1 MSQMTSPPLVAV
13 LNGPN
18 MNMLGLRQPHLYGA
32 ATLDDVEQLCA
43 ETAEQLG
50 LAIDFRQT
58 NGEGELVSWVQ
69 ECRGRAQGIVINP
82 AGYTTTSIALM
93 DALLASELPVIE
105 LHVTNIHRREEFRQH
120 SYVSKVAVGVI
131 CGLVNG
137 ALIAKLKLPDFIVTL
152 GTLSVFRG
160 AALIYTNGQPIY
172 GLPEG
177 FRTAFGG
184 QLLGVPTPVI
194 MAIVVAG
201 LAFFLVRFTALGEQ
215 IVAVGGN
222 EEAARLSGI
231 NIDRV
236 KIVVYTLSG
245 LLSSL
250 AGFVL
255 IARIGAA
262 EPIGGNGFEL
272 QAIGAAVIGGASLF
286 GGVGNPLGSLIGA
299 LTLGGLQNGLTLMNV
314 PSFWQYVA
322 SGVVVILAVYADRLA
337 RPRR

>member
-1 MSQMTSPPLVAV
+1 MSQGTAKAS
-13 LNGPN
+13 
-18 MNMLGLRQPHLYGA
+18 GA
-32 ATLDDVEQLCA
+32 PASAPGRRATLNRDV
-43 ETAEQLG
+43 
-50 LAIDFRQT
+50 FRQASILIGCFALFGVFSVLT
-58 NGEGELVSWVQ
+58 SSFYQPANLVDIMLQS
-69 ECRGRAQGIVINP
+69 AINSVI
-82 AGYTTTSIALM
+82 
-93 DALLASELPVIE
+93 
-105 LHVTNIHRREEFRQH
+105 
-120 SYVSKVAVGVI
+120 AVGMTLVIITRGIDLSVGSIVGLSSMIASDVMSGSLVLGIAAGLMAGLI
-131 CGLVNG
+131 CGAVNG
-137 ALIAKLKLPDFIVTL
+137 ILIAKLKLPDFIVTL
-152 GTLSVFRG
+152 GTLSVYRG

-172 GLPEG
+172 GLPQQ
-177 FRTAFGG
+177 FRDAFAG
-184 QLLGVPTPVI
+184 QALGIPTPVI
-194 MAIVVAG
+194 LAVVIAA

-231 NIDRV
+231 NIDGV

-272 QAIGAAVIGGASLF
+272 QAIGSAVIGGASLF
-286 GGVGNPLGSLIGA
+286 GGIGNPLGSLIGA

-322 SGVVVILAVYADRLA
+322 SGVVVILAVYIDRLA
-337 RPRR
+337 CPRR

>member
-1 MSQMTSPPLVAV
+1 MIQS
-13 LNGPN
+13 
-18 MNMLGLRQPHLYGA
+18 A
-32 ATLDDVEQLCA
+32 AKTPSLTTPA
-43 ETAEQLG
+43 STAPSFNRDL
-50 LAIDFRQT
+50 FRQASVLIGCVALFAIFSILT
-58 NGEGELVSWVQ
+58 SSFYQPSNLIDIMLQSSINAVIAVGMTLVIIT
-69 ECRGRAQGIVINP
+69 RGIDLSVGSMVGLSSMVASDLMSHN
-82 AGYTTTSIALM
+82 IALGIF
-93 DALLASELPVIE
+93 AGLL
-105 LHVTNIHRREEFRQH
+105 
-120 SYVSKVAVGVI
+120 VGVI

-137 ALIAKLKLPDFIVTL
+137 LLIAKLKLPDFIVTL